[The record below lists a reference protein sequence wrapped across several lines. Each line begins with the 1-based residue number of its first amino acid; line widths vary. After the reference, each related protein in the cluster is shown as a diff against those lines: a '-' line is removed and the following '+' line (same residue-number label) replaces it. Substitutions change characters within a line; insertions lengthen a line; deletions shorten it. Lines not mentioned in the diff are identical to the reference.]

1 MTTAV
6 SGRCAAAAAVR
17 RDSHSELLLPPP
29 LTLLLPP
36 PLPLLLLL
44 VVAVEQVRQ
53 VLGVVASRLSGR
65 PPSSSACVQAAWI
78 CSTPNAGWTT
88 GYAVRSANG
97 ATSRRHNTSDGGLAA
112 RL

>member
-29 LTLLLPP
+29 LTLLL
-36 PLPLLLLL
+36 LLL
-44 VVAVEQVRQ
+44 VVVVVVGQVRQ

-65 PPSSSACVQAAWI
+65 PPSSPCVQAAGI

-88 GYAVRSANG
+88 GYAVRSTNG